1 VRERYTAFSSLDW
14 HLNRTL

>member
-1 VRERYTAFSSLDW
+1 VKERYTAFSSLDW

>member
-14 HLNRTL
+14 HLNQTL